1 MKSLGVF
8 PPVKNPTA
16 SLDLLNLYMVNQI
29 ASKKKTPGK
38 ILEGLYFCLHVVI
51 HNNVSSLIG

>member
-29 ASKKKTPGK
+29 SSKKKTPGK
-38 ILEGLYFCLHVVI
+38 SFKGRYFCLHVVI
-51 HNNVSSLIG
+51 HNNVCCLIG

>member
-1 MKSLGVF
+1 MKSLGVC

-38 ILEGLYFCLHVVI
+38 SLKGL
-51 HNNVSSLIG
+51 